1 MSAEGYQPGQ
11 AGDFSGP
18 QDAGGGFAQG
28 QAGDFGAG
36 GQSAGGES
44 HAASGGGGGWGT
56 FSTLWKATTQ
66 LARDV
71 GAGGIMDDMNTA
83 ANKVSPK

>member
-1 MSAEGYQPGQ
+1 MSGEGYQPGQ
-11 AGDFSGP
+11 AGDFSAA

-28 QAGDFGAG
+28 QAGDFGAAG
-36 GQSAGGES
+36 GGES
-44 HAASGGGGGWGT
+44 HATSAGGGGWGT

-71 GAGGIMDDMNTA
+71 GAGSIMDDMKMA
-83 ANKVSPK
+83 ANKVSPKPGK